1 MHSLEHII
9 ASNTAAARIV
19 AAQETRIKQIITVAH
34 KICDATLAA
43 DQVKAI
49 AEMRKLITDP
59 VKA

>member
-19 AAQETRIKQIITVAH
+19 AAQEQRIKQIITVAH
-34 KICDATLAA
+34 KICDAPLAA
-43 DQVKAI
+43 EQTLAI

-59 VKA
+59 VRA